1 MLDTKRRVTNL
12 FAAGL
17 LMIAA
22 IFGLLGE
29 TTTSTGLF
37 HDSTQTIL
45 AAPAAPTAPER
56 PAPAAAGRAPI
67 KSDFK
72 CSNANCGAFHGG
84 VYSVHYCA
92 NCYIKIMN
100 GGKS

>member
-45 AAPAAPTAPER
+45 AAP
-56 PAPAAAGRAPI
+56 
-67 KSDFK
+67 
-72 CSNANCGAFHGG
+72 GG